1 MKRVIHFATV
11 SALSASCAIASAAG
25 LVQVDDEQLA
35 DVSGQDGVYLNLKGF
50 SLKSDP
56 HFGYLGLTLTYTMPY
71 EGDSAAEGDPL
82 GLDPSKRVDSIEY
95 GKFSISRTDPDT
107 EAEIFSDP
115 YQIQIEKVQ
124 IPQGT
129 NGIELPADGSVP
141 IEQEM
146 IRLLNPK
153 NQLGRVKWDMIYD
166 WKVVTASRKDG
177 VVDPDHPKIEHDM
190 GARIVD
196 DLVIRGGGLSLAPS
210 WTKDD
215 GPNDVRGIAFG
226 LDLNI
231 GIGSLILRPRGRDD
245 VDRFDQDGAMTY
257 AATEMALKGIK
268 IGAANA
274 TKTGVDTD
282 PTKTW
287 TVADVILQPGI
298 LNAYTDANG
307 KPVLRMGIEWHRA
320 RVGSTGALTDTE
332 QPIDLDN
339 FKGPVG
345 AFSVDQII
353 IKGGTAAAPVMKD
366 LGGLS
371 VGGMEIR
378 YLDVVFRNPY

>member
-1 MKRVIHFATV
+1 MKRVFHFATV
-11 SALSASCAIASAAG
+11 SALSASCAFASAAG

-50 SLKSDP
+50 SLNSAE
-56 HFGYLGLTLTYTMPY
+56 HFGYGPLKLTYTMPF
-71 EGDSAAEGDPL
+71 EGNNEAEGDPL
-82 GLDPSKRVDSIEY
+82 GLDPSKPVSFIEY
-95 GKFSISRTDPDT
+95 GKFSISRTDPVT

-115 YQIQIEKVQ
+115 YQIQIEKVR
-124 IPQGT
+124 IPTGT
-129 NGIELPADGSVP
+129 NGIPLPAGWDAWADP
-141 IEQEM
+141 LTKLIPEQEV

-153 NQLGRVKWDMIYD
+153 NLSGSIKWDMIYD
-166 WKVVTASRKDG
+166 WKVVTGYRKDG
-177 VVDPDHPKIEHDM
+177 LGPAPVEHDL

-196 DLVIRGGGLSLAPS
+196 DMVIRGGGLSLAPAWS
-210 WTKDD
+210 YQ
-215 GPNDVRGIAFG
+215 NAADVRGIAFG

-231 GIGSLILRPRGRDD
+231 EIGALILRPRGRND
-245 VDRFDQDGAMTY
+245 VDLFDQNGVMTY

-287 TVADVILQPGI
+287 TVADVIMQPGI

-307 KPVLRMGIEWHRA
+307 KAVLRMGIEWHRGQ
-320 RVGSTGALTDTE
+320 VGAETE
-332 QPIDLDN
+332 AELAA

>member
-11 SALSASCAIASAAG
+11 SALSASCAFASAAG

-71 EGDSAAEGDPL
+71 EGANAAEGDPL
-82 GLDPSKRVDSIEY
+82 GLDPTKAVDFIEY
-95 GKFSISRTDPDT
+95 GKFSISRTDP
-107 EAEIFSDP
+107 AIAANIFADP
-115 YQIQIEKVQ
+115 YQIQIEK
-124 IPQGT
+124 IPVNLGWTVADLEAYGFDPANPTEEVIRILNSKNVDGT
-129 NGIELPADGSVP
+129 
-141 IEQEM
+141 
-146 IRLLNPK
+146 
-153 NQLGRVKWDMIYD
+153 VKWDMTYD
-166 WKVVTASRKDG
+166 WKVVTGDRKDG
-177 VVDPDHPKIEHDM
+177 VVDPANPKVEHDM

-196 DLVIRGGGLSLAPS
+196 DLVIRGGGLSLAPALAKNQS
-210 WTKDD
+210 PGDA
-215 GPNDVRGIAFG
+215 RGIAFG

-231 GIGSLILRPRGRDD
+231 EIGALILRPRGRDD
-245 VDRFDQDGAMTY
+245 ASSEF
-257 AATEMALKGIK
+257 ALRGIK
-268 IGAANA
+268 IGAANDDR
-274 TKTGVDTD
+274 TGFHADS
-282 PTKTW
+282 TKTW
-287 TVADVILQPGI
+287 TVADVIMQPGI

-307 KPVLRMGIEWHRA
+307 KPVLRMGIEWHRG
-320 RVGSTGALTDTE
+320 RVGNGTATE
-332 QPIDLDN
+332 FEDPVDLAA
-339 FKGPVG
+339 FKGQVG

-353 IKGGTAAAPVMKD
+353 IKSGTAATPVN

>member
-1 MKRVIHFATV
+1 MKHVFQIATV
-11 SALSASCAIASAAG
+11 GALSVGCALASATG
-25 LVQVDDEQLA
+25 LVQVDDEQLS

-50 SLKSDP
+50 SLNSAE
-56 HFGYLGLTLTYTMPY
+56 HFGYGPLKLTYTMPY
-71 EGDSAAEGDPL
+71 EGASAAEGDPL
-82 GLDPSKRVDSIEY
+82 GLDPSKPVNYIEY
-95 GKFSISRTDPDT
+95 GNFSISRTDPVT

-115 YQIQIEKVQ
+115 YQIQIEKVR
-124 IPQGT
+124 IPTGA
-129 NGIELPADGSVP
+129 NGVPLPVGWDAWADP
-141 IEQEM
+141 LTKLIPEQEV

-153 NQLGRVKWDMIYD
+153 NLSGSIKWDMIYD
-166 WKVVTASRKDG
+166 WKVVTGYRKDG
-177 VVDPDHPKIEHDM
+177 LGTPVTHDM

-196 DLVIRGGGLSLAPS
+196 DMVIRGGGLSLAPAWS
-210 WTKDD
+210 YKNA
-215 GPNDVRGIAFG
+215 NDVRGIAFG

-231 GIGSLILRPRGRDD
+231 EIGSLILRPRGRDD
-245 VDRFDQDGAMTY
+245 VDRFDQDGVMTY

-274 TKTGVDTD
+274 TRTGIDAD
-282 PTKTW
+282 QTKTW
-287 TVADVILQPGI
+287 TVADVIMQPGI

-307 KPVLRMGIEWHRA
+307 KAVLRMGIEWYRGQ
-320 RVGSTGALTDTE
+320 VGTE
-332 QPIDLDN
+332 SEAELAAFQ
-339 FKGPVG
+339 GSVG

-353 IKGGTAAAPVMKD
+353 IKGGTAAAPVLKD

>member
-25 LVQVDDEQLA
+25 LVQVDDEQLS

-50 SLKSDP
+50 SLNSAE
-56 HFGYLGLTLTYTMPY
+56 HFGYGPLKLTYTMPY
-71 EGDSAAEGDPL
+71 EGASAAEGDPL
-82 GLDPSKRVDSIEY
+82 GLDPSKPVNYIEY
-95 GKFSISRTDPDT
+95 GKFSISRTDPLT

-115 YQIQIEKVQ
+115 YQIQIEK
-124 IPQGT
+124 IPVLGWDDDSLAAYGFDLVNPT
-129 NGIELPADGSVP
+129 EEV
-141 IEQEM
+141 
-146 IRLLNPK
+146 IRLQNPK
-153 NQLGRVKWDMIYD
+153 NANGSIKWDMTYD
-166 WKVVTASRKDG
+166 WKVVTGFRKDG
-177 VVDPDHPKIEHDM
+177 LGAAPVTHDM

-196 DLVIRGGGLSLAPS
+196 DLVIRGGGLSLAPALAGDQS
-210 WTKDD
+210 PGDA
-215 GPNDVRGIAFG
+215 RGIAFG

-231 GIGSLILRPRGRDD
+231 EIGALILRPRGRDD
-245 VDRFDQDGAMTY
+245 ASS
-257 AATEMALKGIK
+257 ELALRGIK
-268 IGAANA
+268 IGAANDDR
-274 TKTGVDTD
+274 TGFHADS
-282 PTKTW
+282 TKTW
-287 TVADVILQPGI
+287 TVADVIMQPGI

-307 KPVLRMGIEWHRA
+307 KAVLRMGIEWYRGK
-320 RVGSTGALTDTE
+320 VGGESDTD
-332 QPIDLDN
+332 LAG
-339 FKGPVG
+339 FKGSAG

>member
-11 SALSASCAIASAAG
+11 SALSASCAFASAAG

-50 SLKSDP
+50 SLNSAE
-56 HFGYLGLTLTYTMPY
+56 HFGYGPLKLTYTMPY
-71 EGDSAAEGDPL
+71 EGNNEGEGDPL
-82 GLDPSKRVDSIEY
+82 GLDPSKPVSFIEY
-95 GKFSISRTDPDT
+95 GQFSISRTDPIT

-115 YQIQIEKVQ
+115 YQIQIEKVR
-124 IPQGT
+124 IPTGT
-129 NGIELPADGSVP
+129 NGIPLPAGWDAWADP
-141 IEQEM
+141 LTKLIPEQEV

-153 NQLGRVKWDMIYD
+153 NLSGSIKWDMIYD
-166 WKVVTASRKDG
+166 WKVVTGHRKDD
-177 VVDPDHPKIEHDM
+177 VVDPGNPRIEHDM

-196 DLVIRGGGLSLAPS
+196 DLVIRGGGLSLAPAWS
-210 WTKDD
+210 YQ
-215 GPNDVRGIAFG
+215 NSADVRGIAFG

-231 GIGSLILRPRGRDD
+231 EIGALILRPRGRLDD
-245 VDRFDQDGAMTY
+245 SAEF
-257 AATEMALKGIK
+257 ALRGIK

-274 TKTGVDTD
+274 TMTGVDTD

-287 TVADVILQPGI
+287 TVADVIMQPGI

-307 KPVLRMGIEWHRA
+307 KAVLRMGIEWHRGQ
-320 RVGSTGALTDTE
+320 VGSETDAE
-332 QPIDLDN
+332 LAA

-353 IKGGTAAAPVMKD
+353 IKGGTAAAPVVKD

>member
-1 MKRVIHFATV
+1 MKRVFQIVTV
-11 SALSASCAIASAAG
+11 GALSASCALASAAG
-25 LVQVDDEQLA
+25 LVQVDDEQLS

-71 EGDSAAEGDPL
+71 EGASAAEGDPL
-82 GLDPSKRVDSIEY
+82 GLDPSKPVDKIEY
-95 GKFSISRTDPDT
+95 SNFSISRTDPDI
-107 EAEIFSDP
+107 AENIFADP
-115 YQIQIEKVQ
+115 YQIQIEKVPV
-124 IPQGT
+124 ILGWSAEDLEKF
-129 NGIELPADGSVP
+129 GFDPANLTEEV
-141 IEQEM
+141 
-146 IRLLNPK
+146 IRILNPK
-153 NQLGRVKWDMIYD
+153 NVDGTVKWDMTYD
-166 WKVVTASRKDG
+166 WKVVTGHRKDG
-177 VVDPDHPKIEHDM
+177 VVDPDNPRIEHDM

-196 DLVIRGGGLSLAPS
+196 DLVVRGGGLSLAPALAKNLS
-210 WTKDD
+210 PGDA
-215 GPNDVRGIAFG
+215 RGIAFG

-231 GIGSLILRPRGRDD
+231 KIGALILRPRGRDD
-245 VDRFDQDGAMTY
+245 DSSEF
-257 AATEMALKGIK
+257 ALRGIK

-274 TKTGVDTD
+274 TGTGFDAD

-287 TVADVILQPGI
+287 TVADVIMQPGI

-307 KPVLRMGIEWHRA
+307 KAVLRMGIEWYRGKVGDESDTARA
-320 RVGSTGALTDTE
+320 DYKGS
-332 QPIDLDN
+332 
-339 FKGPVG
+339 VG

-353 IKGGTAAAPVMKD
+353 LKGGTAAAPVVKD